1 MAVEVNTMG
10 RQWSQAIKLGVLI
23 TAITFFVFI
32 IGDLFT
38 SRSDLPV
45 LRRGL
50 YVWPFYWPTIFWS
63 TSDTPKNIDDIATFL
78 INVFTYSVILY
89 AVLRLM
95 KKDSGTP

>member
-1 MAVEVNTMG
+1 MVVEVNTMW
-10 RQWSQAIKLGVLI
+10 RQWGRAIKLGVLI

-38 SRSDLPV
+38 SHSDLPV

-63 TSDTPKNIDDIATFL
+63 RGDTPKNADDIATFL
-78 INVFTYSVILY
+78 INVFTYSVIVY
-89 AVLRLM
+89 VVLRLM
-95 KKDSGTP
+95 KKHS